1 MSSPHPLKRVLI
13 DLSILVVGITVS
25 LTLEGWQ
32 EDRTIRNRLYDDY
45 SAIQLNLN
53 ADIEQLESVIAEQE
67 ASLNN
72 LKGLI
77 DLFENP
83 EGRGLADTELP
94 WVSSGNTFF
103 GTSTAYDVSVSSGR
117 FNYFGPTSLHS
128 LLGAVYGHHYP
139 RLDLNGELL
148 DELYGFHTDRTKRL
162 ALGYSADVS
171 GNNRDSLSYI
181 ELGIELVKSERM
193 HSAYVRRAH
202 AALAEMLRAE
212 THLSQALN
220 Y

>member
-1 MSSPHPLKRVLI
+1 MSSPHPLRRVLI
-13 DLSILVVGITVS
+13 DLSILVGGITVS

-45 SAIQLNLN
+45 AAVQLNLE
-53 ADIEQLESVIAEQE
+53 ADINQLESVIAEQE
-67 ASLNN
+67 ESLKN
-72 LKGLI
+72 LQDLI

-83 EGRGLADTELP
+83 EEGGIEHVKLP
-94 WVSSGNTFF
+94 WISSGNTFF

-162 ALGYSADVS
+162 ALGYSADIS
-171 GNNRDSLSYI
+171 GTNRDSLSYI
-181 ELGIELVKSERM
+181 ELGIELVKSERL

-212 THLSQALN
+212 RHLSQVLN
-220 Y
+220 D

>member
-1 MSSPHPLKRVLI
+1 MTSPHSLRRVSV

-32 EDRTIRNRLYDDY
+32 EDRTIRNQLYDDY
-45 SAIQLNLN
+45 AAIQLNLQT
-53 ADIEQLESVIAEQE
+53 DINQLESVIAEQE
-67 ASLNN
+67 ESLKN
-72 LKGLI
+72 LQELFE
-77 DLFENP
+77 LFENP
-83 EGRGLADTELP
+83 DGNELEHVEVP

-117 FNYFGPTSLHS
+117 FNHFGPNSLHS

-162 ALGYSADVS
+162 ALGYSTDISVS
-171 GNNRDSLSYI
+171 NRGSLAYI
-181 ELGIELVKSERM
+181 ELGIELTKSERM
-193 HSAYVRRAH
+193 HAAYVRRAH
-202 AALAEMLRAE
+202 AALAEMLQAE
-212 THLSQALN
+212 TQLSQTLN
-220 Y
+220 D